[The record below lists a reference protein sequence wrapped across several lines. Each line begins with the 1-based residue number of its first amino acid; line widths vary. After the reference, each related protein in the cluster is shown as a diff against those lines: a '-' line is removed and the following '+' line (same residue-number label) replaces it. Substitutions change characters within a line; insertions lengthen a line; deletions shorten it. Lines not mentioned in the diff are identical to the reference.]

1 VIVARL
7 RRTGAVWTHS
17 RGHPM
22 SDKPSPDIQTTG
34 TLHNMPILAL
44 RNAVLFPGAVMPVV
58 IGRGK
63 SIKLLESLGDRRAAV
78 VGVVAQKDKSVD
90 NPKPDELYWAGC
102 TGQLIKVLRNGAETY
117 HVVIRGVE
125 RFKILRFDQ
134 EDPFLS
140 AEVELLSEKHEN
152 DPQIAALVH
161 SIRDT
166 AIELV
171 NMVPELPINAAD
183 LQENFE
189 HPARLVYLL
198 LTHLGVSVEEK
209 VDVLQAASLQ
219 EMLTKTLHL
228 VIQQVEILRIS
239 QRINSEVKGDL
250 NKSQREYVLRKQLKA
265 IQKEL
270 GDLEGGEGDELG
282 ELEERLM
289 KSNLPEEAQKIATK
303 ELKRLRN
310 IQAGS
315 PEYTVART
323 YLEWFSDLP
332 WGTMTEDNLD
342 LLHAQKVLD
351 ERHYG
356 LDKVKKRII
365 EYLAVSKLKNDMRG
379 PVLCLVGPPGVGKTS
394 LGHSIATALGRKFQR
409 LSLGGVRDEAEI
421 RGHRRTYIGAMPGKI
436 IMSMKKAETRNPV
449 MILDEVD
456 KLTHDWRGDPTAAL
470 LEVLDPEQNH
480 TFSDH
485 YLDTPFDLSKILFIA
500 TANTT
505 DTIPPPLLDRM
516 EVIEL
521 NGYTHEEKFHIA
533 KEHLLPKQLRE
544 HGLKPE
550 QLVMPTEILDQ
561 IISHYTREAGV
572 RNLERR
578 MADVSRQ
585 VAVGIAKGEFESKT
599 LTEADLEEMLG
610 NFSYSPEVAA
620 RTEQPGVATGMAW
633 TRTGGD
639 LLFIEASKMPGKG
652 KLRLTGQ
659 LGEVM
664 KESAHIALSLVEA
677 NADRLGIER
686 KCFEEF
692 DIHIHV
698 PAGAVPKDGPSA
710 GVTMYTALVSLLT
723 GVRVRGDVSMTGE
736 ATLRGL
742 VLPVGGIKD
751 KVLAAMR
758 GGIKKIILP
767 ERNKKDLR
775 DIPAEARAGVEFV
788 FASKMDDVLEHALE
802 VPPSTSR
809 GAAATATA

>member
-1 VIVARL
+1 MSSVA
-7 RRTGAVWTHS
+7 AVHS
-17 RGHPM
+17 
-22 SDKPSPDIQTTG
+22 
-34 TLHNMPILAL
+34 LPILAL

-63 SIKLLESLGDRRAAV
+63 SIKLLESLGDRRSAV
-78 VGVVAQKDKSVD
+78 VGVVAQKDKGVD
-90 NPKPDELYWAGC
+90 NPKPGDLHWAGC
-102 TGQLIKVLRNGAETY
+102 TGQLLKVLRNGAETY
-117 HVVIRGVE
+117 HVVIRGME
-125 RFKILRFDQ
+125 RFKILRFEQ
-134 EDPFLS
+134 EEPYLQ
-140 AEVELLSEKHEN
+140 AEVEVFAERADN
-152 DPQIAALVH
+152 DPQITALVH
-161 SIRDT
+161 NVRDT
-166 AIELV
+166 AVELV
-171 NMVPELPINAAD
+171 GMVPELPINAAD

-189 HPARLVYLL
+189 HPSRLVYLL
-198 LTHLGVSVEEK
+198 LTHLGVPVEDK
-209 VDVLQAASLQ
+209 IDVLQAPTLH
-219 EMLTKTLHL
+219 EMLTKTLQL

-270 GDLEGGEGDELG
+270 GELEGNDGDELA
-282 ELEERLM
+282 ELEERLL
-289 KSNLPEEAQKIATK
+289 KANLPEDAQKIATK

-323 YLEWFSDLP
+323 YLEWFADMP
-332 WGTMTEDNLD
+332 WGVLTEDNWNLD
-342 LLHAQKVLD
+342 NAQKVLD
-351 ERHYG
+351 SKHYG

-365 EYLAVSKLKNDMRG
+365 EYLAVSKLKNNMRG

-394 LGHSIATALGRKFQR
+394 LGHSIAEALGRKFQR

-421 RGHRRTYIGAMPGKI
+421 RGHRRTYIGALPGKI
-436 IMSMKKAETRNPV
+436 IMSLKKAESRNPV

-480 TFSDH
+480 TFTDH
-485 YLDTPFDLSKILFIA
+485 YLDTPFDLSKVLFIA

-505 DTIPPPLLDRM
+505 DTIPAPLLDRM

-521 NGYTHEEKFHIA
+521 AGYTHEEKFHIA
-533 KEHLLPKQLRE
+533 RQHLIPKQLRE
-544 HGLKPE
+544 HGLAAT
-550 QLVMPTEILDQ
+550 QCAIADNIVNR

-578 MADVSRQ
+578 VADVCRQ
-585 VAVGIAKGEFESKT
+585 VAVQVAKGSV
-599 LTEADLEEMLG
+599 TEKAVAIEDLDEMLG
-610 NFSYSPEVAA
+610 NFIFEPEVAT

-633 TRTGGD
+633 TRMGGD

-652 KLRLTGQ
+652 KMRLTGQ
-659 LGEVM
+659 LGDVM
-664 KESAHIALSLVEA
+664 KESAQIALSLVEA
-677 NADRLGIER
+677 NAERFGIER
-686 KCFEEF
+686 KNFEEF
-692 DIHIHV
+692 DIHVHF

-710 GVTMYTALVSLLT
+710 GVTMFTALVSLLS
-723 GVRVRGDVSMTGE
+723 GVRVRGDVAMTGE

-767 ERNKKDLR
+767 EKNKKDLR
-775 DIPAEARAGVEFV
+775 DIPAEAREGVEFV
-788 FASKMDDVLEHALE
+788 FAHRMDDVLEHALE
-802 VPPSTSR
+802 VPPSAWEKGQSV
-809 GAAATATA
+809 AATAAA

>member
-1 VIVARL
+1 
-7 RRTGAVWTHS
+7 
-17 RGHPM
+17 M
-22 SDKPSPDIQTTG
+22 SSEKSPDAKPEIAEPLAAG
-34 TLHNMPILAL
+34 NTLRNLPILAL

-78 VGVVAQKDKSVD
+78 VGVVAQKDKSID

-117 HVVIRGVE
+117 HVVIRGVD
-125 RFKILRFDQ
+125 RFKITRIDQ
-134 EDPFLS
+134 EDPYLT
-140 AEVELLSEKHEN
+140 ADVALLTEKDDS
-152 DPQIAALVH
+152 DPQIQALVH
-161 SIRDT
+161 SVRDT

-198 LTHLGVSVEEK
+198 LTHLGVTVEEK
-209 VDVLQAASLQ
+209 VDVLQAPTLQ

-289 KSNLPEEAQKIATK
+289 KVGLPEEAMKIALK
-303 ELKRLRN
+303 ELKRLRT

-332 WGTMTEDNLD
+332 WSAMTDDNLD
-342 LLHAQKVLD
+342 LKHAEKVLE

-356 LDKVKKRII
+356 LEKIKTRII

-394 LGHSIATALGRKFQR
+394 LGHSIAESLGRKFQR

-436 IMSMKKAETRNPV
+436 IMSLKKAESRNPV

-485 YLDTPFDLSKILFIA
+485 YLDTAFDLSKILFIA

-521 NGYTHEEKFHIA
+521 SGYTHEEKFHIA
-533 KEHLLPKQLRE
+533 RRHLLPKQVKE
-544 HGLKPE
+544 HGLRPE
-550 QLVMPTEILDQ
+550 QLLLPDAVLDKV
-561 IISHYTREAGV
+561 ISHYTREAGV

-578 MADVSRQ
+578 MADIARN
-585 VAVGIAKGEFESKT
+585 VAVGIAKGEYEERT
-599 LTEADLEEMLG
+599 LNDADLDVMLG
-610 NFSYSPEVAA
+610 HFAYEPEVAA
-620 RTEQPGVATGMAW
+620 RTEAPGVATGMAW
-633 TRTGGD
+633 TRAGGD
-639 LLFIEASKMPGKG
+639 LLFIETSKMPGKG

-659 LGEVM
+659 LGDVM
-664 KESAHIALSLVEA
+664 KESAQIALSLVEA
-677 NADRLGIER
+677 NAERLGIER
-686 KCFEEF
+686 KAFEEW
-692 DIHIHV
+692 DIHIHF
-698 PAGAVPKDGPSA
+698 PAGGVPKDGPSA

-767 ERNKKDLR
+767 VRNKKDLR
-775 DIPAEARAGVEFV
+775 DIPEEARAGVEFV
-788 FASKMDDVLEHALE
+788 FATRMDDVLEAALE
-802 VPPSTSR
+802 VPPSARQGT
-809 GAAATATA
+809 TATASA

>member
-1 VIVARL
+1 VGETA
-7 RRTGAVWTHS
+7 
-17 RGHPM
+17 M
-22 SDKPSPDIQTTG
+22 SDHPETQGAG
-34 TLHNMPILAL
+34 TQHHMPILAL

-90 NPKPDELYWAGC
+90 NPKPDELHWAGC

-117 HVVIRGVE
+117 HVVIRGGE
-125 RFKILRFDQ
+125 RFKIVKFDQ
-134 EDPFLS
+134 EDPYLS
-140 AEVELLSEKHEN
+140 AEVEILSEKQDA

-166 AIELV
+166 ALELV

-189 HPARLVYLL
+189 HPSRLVYLL
-198 LTHLGVSVEEK
+198 LTHLGVTVDEK
-209 VDVLQAASLQ
+209 VDVLQAATLH

-250 NKSQREYVLRKQLKA
+250 NKSQREFVLRKHLKT

-270 GDLEGGEGDELG
+270 GELEGGEGDELG

-289 KSNLPEEAQKIATK
+289 KASLPEDAQKIAHK

-310 IQAGS
+310 IQQGS

-323 YLEWFSDLP
+323 YLEWFADLP
-332 WGTMTEDNLD
+332 WATLTDDNLD
-342 LLHAQKVLD
+342 LTHAQEVLD
-351 ERHYG
+351 QRHYG

-365 EYLAVSKLKNDMRG
+365 EYLAVTKLKNDMRG

-394 LGHSIATALGRKFQR
+394 LAHSIAQALGRKYQR
-409 LSLGGVRDEAEI
+409 MSLGGVRDEAEI

-436 IMSMKKAETRNPV
+436 VMSLKKAESRNPV
-449 MILDEVD
+449 MVLDEVD

-480 TFSDH
+480 TFGDH
-485 YLDTPFDLSKILFIA
+485 YLDTPFDLSKVLFIA
-500 TANTT
+500 TANST

-516 EVIEL
+516 ELIEL
-521 NGYTHEEKFHIA
+521 SGYTHEEKFHIA
-533 KEHLLPKQLRE
+533 KDHLLPKQLKE

-550 QLVMPTEILDQ
+550 QLVLPDDMLDKV
-561 IISHYTREAGV
+561 ISHYTREAGV
-572 RNLERR
+572 RGLERR
-578 MADVSRQ
+578 MADVARQ
-585 VAVGIAKGEFESKT
+585 VAVGIAKSDYASKT
-599 LTEADLEEMLG
+599 ITEQDLEDFLG
-610 NFSYSPEVAA
+610 NFAYTPEVAA
-620 RTEQPGVATGMAW
+620 RTEAPGVATGMAW

-639 LLFIEASKMPGKG
+639 LLFIEATKMPGKG

-659 LGEVM
+659 LGDVM
-664 KESAHIALSLVEA
+664 KESVHIALSLVEA
-677 NADRLGIER
+677 NAERLGIER
-686 KCFEEF
+686 RSFEDF
-692 DIHIHV
+692 DIHVHV

-767 ERNKKDLR
+767 EKNKKDLR
-775 DIPAEARAGVEFV
+775 DIPEEARAGIEFV
-788 FASKMDDVLEHALE
+788 FAHKMDDVLEHALE
-802 VPPSTSR
+802 VPPSYKT
-809 GAAATATA
+809 AAGTTPPASA

>member
-1 VIVARL
+1 
-7 RRTGAVWTHS
+7 
-17 RGHPM
+17 M
-22 SDKPSPDIQTTG
+22 SDKPSSPDIQTSG

-63 SIKLLESLGDRRAAV
+63 SIKLLEGLGDRRAAV

-125 RFKILRFDQ
+125 RFKILRFEQ
-134 EDPFLS
+134 EDPFLA

-270 GDLEGGEGDELG
+270 GDLEGGDGDELG

-289 KSNLPEEAQKIATK
+289 KATLPEEAQKIATK

-332 WGTMTEDNLD
+332 WQQTTEDNLD
-342 LLHAQKVLD
+342 LLHAQTVLD

-356 LDKVKKRII
+356 LEKVKKRII

-394 LGHSIATALGRKFQR
+394 LGHSIASALGRKFQR

-436 IMSMKKAETRNPV
+436 IMSLKKAESRNPV

-470 LEVLDPEQNH
+470 LEVLDPEQNYS
-480 TFSDH
+480 FSDH
-485 YLDTPFDLSKILFIA
+485 YLDTAFDLSKVLFIA

-533 KEHLLPKQLRE
+533 KEHLLPKQLKE
-544 HGLKPE
+544 HGLKAE
-550 QLVMPTEILDQ
+550 QLDMSTEILDK

-610 NFSYSPEVAA
+610 NYSYSPEVAA

-633 TRTGGD
+633 TRAGGD

-686 KCFEEF
+686 KCFEDF

-775 DIPAEARAGVEFV
+775 DIPAEARAGIEFV
-788 FASKMDDVLEHALE
+788 FAHKMDDVLEHALE

>member
-1 VIVARL
+1 
-7 RRTGAVWTHS
+7 
-17 RGHPM
+17 M
-22 SDKPSPDIQTTG
+22 SSEKTSPDSTEMAEPIQTG
-34 TLHNMPILAL
+34 SSLHNLPILAL

-63 SIKLLESLGDRRAAV
+63 SIKLLESLGDRRAAI
-78 VGVVAQKDKSVD
+78 VGVVAQKDKSID

-117 HVVIRGVE
+117 HVVIRGVD
-125 RFKILRFDQ
+125 RFKINSIVQ
-134 EDPFLS
+134 EDPYLS
-140 AEVELLSEKHEN
+140 ADVELLSEKDDA
-152 DPQIAALVH
+152 DPQIQALVH
-161 SIRDT
+161 SVRDT

-198 LTHLGVSVEEK
+198 LTHLGVTVEEK
-209 VDVLQAASLQ
+209 VDVLQAPNLQ

-289 KSNLPEEAQKIATK
+289 KVGLPEEAQKIATK
-303 ELKRLRN
+303 ELKRLRT

-323 YLEWFSDLP
+323 YLEWYSDLP
-332 WGTMTEDNLD
+332 WSKMTEDNLD
-342 LLHAQKVLD
+342 LKHAAQVLD
-351 ERHYG
+351 DRHYG
-356 LDKVKKRII
+356 LEKIKTRII

-394 LGHSIATALGRKFQR
+394 LGHSIAESLGRKFQR

-436 IMSMKKAETRNPV
+436 IMAMKKAESRNPV

-480 TFSDH
+480 AFGDH

-521 NGYTHEEKFHIA
+521 SGYTHEEKFHIA
-533 KEHLLPKQLRE
+533 RRHLMPKQIKEH
-544 HGLKPE
+544 GIKPE
-550 QLVMPTEILDQ
+550 QLILPDDVLDRV
-561 IISHYTREAGV
+561 ISHYTREAGV

-578 MADVSRQ
+578 MADIARN
-585 VAVGIAKGEFESKT
+585 VAVGIARGDYETRT
-599 LTEADLEEMLG
+599 LTIDDLDEMLG
-610 NFSYSPEVAA
+610 HFAYEPETAM
-620 RTEQPGVATGMAW
+620 RTEAPGVATGMAW
-633 TRTGGD
+633 TRAGGD
-639 LLFIEASKMPGKG
+639 LLFIETSKMPGRG

-659 LGEVM
+659 LGDVM
-664 KESAHIALSLVEA
+664 KESAQIALSLVEA
-677 NADRLGIER
+677 NAERLGIDR
-686 KCFEEF
+686 KMFEEW
-692 DIHIHV
+692 DIHIHF
-698 PAGAVPKDGPSA
+698 PAGATPKDGPSA

-767 ERNKKDLR
+767 VRNKKDLR
-775 DIPAEARAGVEFV
+775 DIPEQARAGVEFV
-788 FASKMDDVLEHALE
+788 FATRMDDVLEAALE
-802 VPPSTSR
+802 VPPSAR
-809 GAAATATA
+809 AAKAATASA

>member
-1 VIVARL
+1 
-7 RRTGAVWTHS
+7 
-17 RGHPM
+17 M
-22 SDKPSPDIQTTG
+22 SSEKTSPDSTEMAEPIQTG
-34 TLHNMPILAL
+34 SSLHNLPILAL

-63 SIKLLESLGDRRAAV
+63 SIKLLESLGDRRAAI
-78 VGVVAQKDKSVD
+78 VGVVAQKDKSID

-117 HVVIRGVE
+117 HVVIRGVD
-125 RFKILRFDQ
+125 RFKINSIVQ
-134 EDPFLS
+134 EDPYLS
-140 AEVELLSEKHEN
+140 ADVELLSEKDDA
-152 DPQIAALVH
+152 DPQIQALVH
-161 SIRDT
+161 SVRDT

-198 LTHLGVSVEEK
+198 LTHLGVTVEEK
-209 VDVLQAASLQ
+209 VDVLQAPNLQ

-289 KSNLPEEAQKIATK
+289 KVGLPEEAQKIATK
-303 ELKRLRN
+303 ELKRLRT

-332 WGTMTEDNLD
+332 WSKMTEDNLD
-342 LLHAQKVLD
+342 LKHAAQVLD
-351 ERHYG
+351 DRHYG
-356 LDKVKKRII
+356 LEKIKTRII

-394 LGHSIATALGRKFQR
+394 LGHSIAESLGRKFQR

-436 IMSMKKAETRNPV
+436 IMAMKKAESRNPV

-480 TFSDH
+480 TFGDH

-521 NGYTHEEKFHIA
+521 SGYTHEEKFHIA
-533 KEHLLPKQLRE
+533 RRHLMPKQIKEH
-544 HGLKPE
+544 GIKPE
-550 QLVMPTEILDQ
+550 QLIMPDDVLDRV
-561 IISHYTREAGV
+561 ISHYTREAGV

-578 MADVSRQ
+578 MADIARN
-585 VAVGIAKGEFESKT
+585 VAVGIARGDYETRT
-599 LTEADLEEMLG
+599 LTIDDLDEMLG
-610 NFSYSPEVAA
+610 NFAYEPETAM
-620 RTEQPGVATGMAW
+620 RTEAPGVATGMAW
-633 TRTGGD
+633 TRAGGD
-639 LLFIEASKMPGKG
+639 LLFIETSKMPGRG

-659 LGEVM
+659 LGDVM
-664 KESAHIALSLVEA
+664 KESAQIALSLVEA
-677 NADRLGIER
+677 NAERLGIDR
-686 KCFEEF
+686 KMFEEW
-692 DIHIHV
+692 DIHIHF
-698 PAGAVPKDGPSA
+698 PAGATPKDGPSA

-767 ERNKKDLR
+767 VRNKKDLR
-775 DIPAEARAGVEFV
+775 DIPEQARAGVEFV
-788 FASKMDDVLEHALE
+788 FATRMDDVLEAALE
-802 VPPSTSR
+802 VPPSAR
-809 GAAATATA
+809 AAKAATASA

>member
-1 VIVARL
+1 MSSQPPVQ
-7 RRTGAVWTHS
+7 TG
-17 RGHPM
+17 
-22 SDKPSPDIQTTG
+22 G
-34 TLHNMPILAL
+34 TLHNLPILAL

-78 VGVVAQKDKSVD
+78 VGVVAQKDKGID
-90 NPKPDELYWAGC
+90 NPKPDDLYWAGC
-102 TGQLIKVLRNGAETY
+102 TGQLVKVLRNGTETY
-117 HVVIRGVE
+117 HVVIRGVD
-125 RFKILRFDQ
+125 RFKIVRFEQ
-134 EDPFLS
+134 EDPYLA
-140 AEVELLSEKHEN
+140 AEVELLAEKHEA
-152 DPQIAALVH
+152 DPQIQALVH
-161 SIRDT
+161 SVRDT

-209 VDVLQAASLQ
+209 VDVLQALSLQ

-270 GDLEGGEGDELG
+270 GDLDGGDGDELG

-289 KSNLPEEAQKIATK
+289 KANLPEEAQKIATK

-323 YLEWFSDLP
+323 YLEWFADMP
-332 WGTMTEDNLD
+332 WAQTTDDNLD
-342 LLHAQKVLD
+342 LENAERVL
-351 ERHYG
+351 ESKHYG

-365 EYLAVSKLKNDMRG
+365 EYLAVTKLKNDMRG

-394 LGHSIATALGRKFQR
+394 LGHSIADALGRKFQR

-436 IMSMKKAETRNPV
+436 IMSLKKAETRNPV

-456 KLTHDWRGDPTAAL
+456 KLSHDWRGDPTAAL

-480 TFSDH
+480 AFSDH
-485 YLDTPFDLSKILFIA
+485 YLDTAFDLSKVLFIA

-505 DTIPPPLLDRM
+505 DTIPAPLLDRM

-521 NGYTHEEKFHIA
+521 SGYTHEEKFHIA
-533 KEHLLPKQLRE
+533 RQHLIPKQLKE

-550 QLVMPTEILDQ
+550 QLDIPDAMLD
-561 IISHYTREAGV
+561 IVIGRYTREAGV
-572 RNLERR
+572 RGLERR
-578 MADVSRQ
+578 VADVARQ
-585 VAVGIAKGEFESKT
+585 VAVAVAKGGAFGRAI
-599 LTEADLEEMLG
+599 TEADLDEMLG
-610 NFSYSPEVAA
+610 NYLYTPEVAA
-620 RTEQPGVATGMAW
+620 RTEQAGVATGMAW
-633 TRTGGD
+633 TRAGGD

-659 LGEVM
+659 LGDVM
-664 KESAHIALSLVEA
+664 KESAQIALSLVEA
-677 NADRLGIER
+677 TAESLGIER

-692 DIHIHV
+692 DIHLHV
-698 PAGAVPKDGPSA
+698 PAGATPKDGPSA

-723 GVRVRGDVSMTGE
+723 GVRVRGDVAMTGE

-758 GGIKKIILP
+758 SGIKKIILP
-767 ERNKKDLR
+767 ERNRKDLR
-775 DIPAEARAGVEFV
+775 DIPAEVREGIEFV
-788 FASKMDDVLEHALE
+788 FAHRMADVLENALE
-802 VPPSTSR
+802 VPPSAR
-809 GAAATATA
+809 QPGVPQATA

>member
-1 VIVARL
+1 
-7 RRTGAVWTHS
+7 
-17 RGHPM
+17 M
-22 SDKPSPDIQTTG
+22 SDTTDPIQTGG

-63 SIKLLESLGDRRAAV
+63 SIKLAESLGDRRAAV
-78 VGVVAQKDKSVD
+78 VGVVAQKDKSID

-125 RFKILRFDQ
+125 RFKIIQFDQ
-134 EDPFLS
+134 EDPFLT
-140 AEVELLSEKHEN
+140 AHVELLSEKQEV
-152 DPQIAALVH
+152 DPQIQALVH
-161 SIRDT
+161 SVRDT

-209 VDVLQAASLQ
+209 VDVLQAASVQ

-282 ELEERLM
+282 ELEDRLL
-289 KSNLPEEAQKIATK
+289 KANLPDEAQKLATK

-323 YLEWFSDLP
+323 YLEWFADMP
-332 WGTMTEDNLD
+332 WSTMTEDNLD

-356 LDKVKKRII
+356 LEKVKKRII

-394 LGHSIATALGRKFQR
+394 LGHSIAEALGRKFQR
-409 LSLGGVRDEAEI
+409 LSLGGVRDEAEV

-436 IMSMKKAETRNPV
+436 IMSLKKAESRNPV

-480 TFSDH
+480 AFSDH
-485 YLDTPFDLSKILFIA
+485 YLDTPFDLSKVLFIA

-505 DTIPPPLLDRM
+505 ETIPPPLLDRM
-516 EVIEL
+516 EVIEIS
-521 NGYTHEEKFHIA
+521 GYTHEEKSNIA
-533 KEHLLPKQLRE
+533 IQHLLPKQLKE
-544 HGLKPE
+544 HGLSAGQCVLPAE
-550 QLVMPTEILDQ
+550 MLDVV
-561 IISHYTREAGV
+561 ISHYTREAGV

-578 MADVSRQ
+578 MADVARQ
-585 VAVGIAKGEFESKT
+585 VAVGIAKGEYPAKT
-599 LTEADLEEMLG
+599 VTEEDLEEFLG
-610 NFSYSPEVAA
+610 AFSYVPEVAA

-639 LLFIEASKMPGKG
+639 LLFIEATKMPGKG

-659 LGEVM
+659 LGDVM
-664 KESAHIALSLVEA
+664 KESVQIALSLVEA
-677 NADRLGIER
+677 NAERLGIER
-686 KCFEEF
+686 RLFEEF
-692 DIHIHV
+692 DIHVHV
-698 PAGAVPKDGPSA
+698 PAGATPKDGPSA

-723 GVRVRGDVSMTGE
+723 DVRVRGDVSMTGE

-767 ERNKKDLR
+767 ERNRKDLR
-775 DIPAEARAGVEFV
+775 DIPEEARSQIEFV
-788 FASKMDDVLEHALE
+788 FASRMDDVLENALE
-802 VPPSTSR
+802 IPPSSR
-809 GAAATATA
+809 VKPATAPPASA

>member
-1 VIVARL
+1 
-7 RRTGAVWTHS
+7 
-17 RGHPM
+17 M
-22 SDKPSPDIQTTG
+22 SSEKTSPDSTEMAEPIQTG
-34 TLHNMPILAL
+34 SSLHNLPILAL

-63 SIKLLESLGDRRAAV
+63 SIKLLESLGDRRAAI
-78 VGVVAQKDKSVD
+78 VGVVAQKDKSID

-117 HVVIRGVE
+117 HVVIRGVD
-125 RFKILRFDQ
+125 RFKINSIVQ
-134 EDPFLS
+134 EDPYLS
-140 AEVELLSEKHEN
+140 ADVELLSEKDDA
-152 DPQIAALVH
+152 DPQIQALVH
-161 SIRDT
+161 SVRDT

-171 NMVPELPINAAD
+171 NMVPELPINASD

-198 LTHLGVSVEEK
+198 LTHLGVTVEEK
-209 VDVLQAASLQ
+209 VDVLQAPNLQ

-289 KSNLPEEAQKIATK
+289 KVGLPEEAQKIATK
-303 ELKRLRN
+303 ELKRLRT

-332 WGTMTEDNLD
+332 WSKMTEDNLD
-342 LLHAQKVLD
+342 LKHAAQVLD
-351 ERHYG
+351 DRHYG
-356 LDKVKKRII
+356 LEKIKTRII

-394 LGHSIATALGRKFQR
+394 LGHSIAESLGRKFQR

-436 IMSMKKAETRNPV
+436 IMAMKKAESRNPV

-480 TFSDH
+480 AFGDH

-521 NGYTHEEKFHIA
+521 SGYTHEEKFHIA
-533 KEHLLPKQLRE
+533 RRHLMPKQIKEH
-544 HGLKPE
+544 GIKPE
-550 QLVMPTEILDQ
+550 QLILPDDVLDRV
-561 IISHYTREAGV
+561 ISHYTREAGV

-578 MADVSRQ
+578 MADIARN
-585 VAVGIAKGEFESKT
+585 VAVGIARGDYETRT
-599 LTEADLEEMLG
+599 LTIDDLDEMLG
-610 NFSYSPEVAA
+610 HFAYEPETAM
-620 RTEQPGVATGMAW
+620 RTEAPGVATGMAW
-633 TRTGGD
+633 TRAGGD
-639 LLFIEASKMPGKG
+639 LLFIETSKMPGRG

-659 LGEVM
+659 LGDVM
-664 KESAHIALSLVEA
+664 KESAQIALSLVEA
-677 NADRLGIER
+677 NAERLGIDR
-686 KCFEEF
+686 KMFEEW
-692 DIHIHV
+692 DIHIHF
-698 PAGAVPKDGPSA
+698 PAGATPKDGPSA

-767 ERNKKDLR
+767 VRNKKDLR
-775 DIPAEARAGVEFV
+775 DIPEQARAGVEFV
-788 FASKMDDVLEHALE
+788 FATRMDDVLEAALE
-802 VPPSTSR
+802 VPPSAR
-809 GAAATATA
+809 AAKAATASA

>member
-1 VIVARL
+1 
-7 RRTGAVWTHS
+7 
-17 RGHPM
+17 M
-22 SDKPSPDIQTTG
+22 STEKTTPESGEISEPIQTG
-34 TLHNMPILAL
+34 SSLRNLPILAL

-63 SIKLLESLGDRRAAV
+63 SIKLLESLGDRRAAI
-78 VGVVAQKDKSVD
+78 VGVVAQKDKSID

-117 HVVIRGVE
+117 HVVIRGVD
-125 RFKILRFDQ
+125 RFKITGICQ
-134 EDPFLS
+134 EDPYLS
-140 AEVELLSEKHEN
+140 ADVELLSEKDDA
-152 DPQIAALVH
+152 DPQIQALVH
-161 SIRDT
+161 SVRDT

-198 LTHLGVSVEEK
+198 LTHLGVTVEEK
-209 VDVLQAASLQ
+209 VDVLQAPNLQ

-270 GDLEGGEGDELG
+270 GELEGGEGDELG

-289 KSNLPEEAQKIATK
+289 KIGLPEDALKIATK
-303 ELKRLRN
+303 ELKRLRT

-332 WGTMTEDNLD
+332 WSQMTEDNLD
-342 LLHAQKVLD
+342 LKHAEKVLD

-356 LDKVKKRII
+356 LDKIKTRII

-394 LGHSIATALGRKFQR
+394 LGHSIAESLGRKFQR

-436 IMSMKKAETRNPV
+436 IMSLKKAESRNPV

-470 LEVLDPEQNH
+470 LEVLDPEQNYA
-480 TFSDH
+480 FGDH

-521 NGYTHEEKFHIA
+521 SGYTHEEKFHIA
-533 KEHLLPKQLRE
+533 RRHLMPKQIKEH
-544 HGLKPE
+544 GIKPE
-550 QLVMPTEILDQ
+550 QLIMPDDVLDRV
-561 IISHYTREAGV
+561 ISHYTREAGV

-578 MADVSRQ
+578 MADIARN
-585 VAVGIAKGEFESKT
+585 VAVGIAKGEYETRT
-599 LTEADLEEMLG
+599 LTLDDLDDMLG
-610 NFSYSPEVAA
+610 NFAYEPETAT
-620 RTEQPGVATGMAW
+620 RTEAPGVATGMAW
-633 TRTGGD
+633 TRAGGD
-639 LLFIEASKMPGKG
+639 LLFIETSKMPGRG

-659 LGEVM
+659 LGDVM
-664 KESAHIALSLVEA
+664 KESAQIALSLVEA
-677 NADRLGIER
+677 NAEKLGIER
-686 KCFEEF
+686 KMFEEW
-692 DIHIHV
+692 DIHIHF
-698 PAGAVPKDGPSA
+698 PAGATPKDGPSA

-767 ERNKKDLR
+767 VRNKKDLR
-775 DIPAEARAGVEFV
+775 DIPEEARKGVEFV
-788 FASKMDDVLEHALE
+788 FATRMDDVLEAALE
-802 VPPSTSR
+802 VPPSAR
-809 GAAATATA
+809 PAKAATASA

>member
-1 VIVARL
+1 MASEK
-7 RRTGAVWTHS
+7 TEKETSQAGNE
-17 RGHPM
+17 P
-22 SDKPSPDIQTTG
+22 IQTG
-34 TLHNMPILAL
+34 NVLRHLPILAL

-63 SIKLLESLGDRRAAV
+63 SIKLLESLGDRRAAI
-78 VGVVAQKDKSVD
+78 VGVVAQKDKGIDS
-90 NPKPDELYWAGC
+90 PKPDELYWAGC

-117 HVVIRGVE
+117 HVVIRGVD
-125 RFKILRFDQ
+125 RFKITAITQ
-134 EDPFLS
+134 EDPYLS
-140 AEVELLSEKHEN
+140 ADVEILTESGEA
-152 DPQIAALVH
+152 DPQIQALVH
-161 SIRDT
+161 SVRDT
-166 AIELV
+166 AVELV

-209 VDVLQAASLQ
+209 VDVLQASSLQ

-270 GDLEGGEGDELG
+270 GELEGGEGDELG

-289 KSNLPEEAQKIATK
+289 KANLPEEAAKIAAK
-303 ELKRLRN
+303 ELKRLRS

-323 YLEWFSDLP
+323 YLEWFADLP
-332 WGTMTEDNLD
+332 WSAQTEDNLD
-342 LLHAQKVLD
+342 LKHAEKVLA

-356 LDKVKKRII
+356 LEKIKTRII

-394 LGHSIATALGRKFQR
+394 LGHSIAESLGRKFQR

-436 IMSMKKAETRNPV
+436 IMALKKAESRNPV

-480 TFSDH
+480 AFSDH
-485 YLDTPFDLSKILFIA
+485 YLDTAFDLSKILFIA

-505 DTIPPPLLDRM
+505 DTIPAPLLDRM

-521 NGYTHEEKFHIA
+521 SGYTHEEKFHIA
-533 KEHLLPKQLRE
+533 RQHLLPKQVRE

-550 QLVMPTEILDQ
+550 QLDLPDAVLDKV
-561 IISHYTREAGV
+561 ISHYTREAGV

-578 MADVSRQ
+578 MADIARQ
-585 VAVGIAKGEFESKT
+585 VAVGVAKGEYVNRT
-599 LTEADLEEMLG
+599 LTEADLDDMLG
-610 NFSYSPEVAA
+610 NFAYVPEVAS
-620 RTEQPGVATGMAW
+620 RTEAPGVATGMAW
-633 TRTGGD
+633 TSRGGD
-639 LLFIEASKMPGKG
+639 LLFIETSKMPGKG
-652 KLRLTGQ
+652 KMRLTGQ
-659 LGEVM
+659 LGDVM
-664 KESAHIALSLVEA
+664 KESAQIALSLVEA
-677 NADRLGIER
+677 NAEKLGIDR
-686 KCFEEF
+686 KMFEDW
-692 DIHIHV
+692 DIHIHF

-710 GVTMYTALVSLLT
+710 GVTVYTALVSLLT

-775 DIPAEARAGVEFV
+775 DIPEEARAGVEFV
-788 FASKMDDVLEHALE
+788 FATRMEDVLEQALE
-802 VPPSTSR
+802 VPPSAR
-809 GAAATATA
+809 AGKTATASA

>member
-1 VIVARL
+1 
-7 RRTGAVWTHS
+7 
-17 RGHPM
+17 M
-22 SDKPSPDIQTTG
+22 STEKTSPDTPEAAEPIQSGTT
-34 TLHNMPILAL
+34 LRNLPILAL

-78 VGVVAQKDKSVD
+78 VGVVAQKDKSID

-117 HVVIRGVE
+117 HVVIRGVD
-125 RFKILRFDQ
+125 RFKITGICQ
-134 EDPFLS
+134 EDPYLS
-140 AEVELLSEKHEN
+140 ADVEILGEKDDA
-152 DPQIAALVH
+152 DPQIQALVH
-161 SIRDT
+161 SVRDT

-198 LTHLGVSVEEK
+198 LTHLGVTVEEK
-209 VDVLQAASLQ
+209 VDVLQAPNLQ

-270 GDLEGGEGDELG
+270 GELEGGEGDELG

-289 KSNLPEEAQKIATK
+289 KVGLPEDAQKIATK
-303 ELKRLRN
+303 ELKRLRT

-332 WGTMTEDNLD
+332 WSTMTDDNLD
-342 LLHAQKVLD
+342 LKHAEKVLND
-351 ERHYG
+351 RHYG
-356 LDKVKKRII
+356 LEKIKTRII

-394 LGHSIATALGRKFQR
+394 LGHSIAESLGRKFQR

-436 IMSMKKAETRNPV
+436 IMAMKKAESRNPV

-480 TFSDH
+480 TFGDH

-521 NGYTHEEKFHIA
+521 SGYTHEEKFHIA
-533 KEHLLPKQLRE
+533 RRHLMPKQLKE
-544 HGLKPE
+544 HGLKAE
-550 QLVMPTEILDQ
+550 QLILPDDVLDRV
-561 IISHYTREAGV
+561 ISHYTREAGV

-578 MADVSRQ
+578 MADIARN
-585 VAVGIAKGEFESKT
+585 VAVGVAKGDYEART
-599 LTEADLEEMLG
+599 LTLDDLDDMLG
-610 NFSYSPEVAA
+610 HFAYEPETAT
-620 RTEQPGVATGMAW
+620 RTEAPGVATGMAW
-633 TRTGGD
+633 TRAGGD
-639 LLFIEASKMPGKG
+639 LLFIETSKMPGRG

-659 LGEVM
+659 LGDVM
-664 KESAHIALSLVEA
+664 KESAQIALSLVEA
-677 NADRLGIER
+677 NAEKLGIDR
-686 KCFEEF
+686 KMFEEW
-692 DIHIHV
+692 DIHIHF
-698 PAGAVPKDGPSA
+698 PAGATPKDGPSA

-767 ERNKKDLR
+767 VRNKKDLR
-775 DIPAEARAGVEFV
+775 DIPEQARAGVEFV
-788 FASKMDDVLEHALE
+788 FATRMDDVLEAALE
-802 VPPSTSR
+802 VPPSTR
-809 GAAATATA
+809 TGGVAAASA